1 MVSIIGEKYKPLMK
15 KKLFGQ
21 MVQEE
26 QGQSEFSDMD
36 IIKFI
41 DKRKEENN
49 ALKKILSNLK
59 SSAKEGKSKKD
70 K

>member
-1 MVSIIGEKYKPLMK
+1 MK
-15 KKLFGQ
+15 KKFFGQ

-26 QGQSEFSDMD
+26 QGQSEFSDVD
-36 IIKFI
+36 IAKFI

-59 SSAKEGKSKKD
+59 TSATEGKSKKD

>member
-1 MVSIIGEKYKPLMK
+1 MK

-26 QGQSEFSDMD
+26 RGQSEFSDMD

>member
-1 MVSIIGEKYKPLMK
+1 MK

-21 MVQEE
+21 TVKEE
-26 QGQSEFSDMD
+26 RGQSEFSDMD

-59 SSAKEGKSKKD
+59 SSATEGKGKID